1 MTTQGKT
8 VRRKAGADDILV
20 RAACPHD
27 CPDTC
32 ALHVLVR
39 DGRAV
44 RVSGDP
50 DHPTTRGTLCT
61 KVARYLERTYHPD
74 RLTVPMRRR
83 GPKGAGEFE
92 PISWE
97 AAIDEIAT
105 RLREIHLRRP
115 ESILPYSFAGT
126 MGWVQRE
133 GMASRLFHRLG
144 ATRLERGICAS
155 AGTTAL
161 AYTMGASVGMDM
173 ESFIDSRLV
182 LIWGS
187 NSITSNLHFW
197 SIAREA
203 KRRGARLVAIDPL
216 RTETAARCDDHLAIR
231 PGTDAALALSM
242 AHVLIAE
249 DRLDHD
255 YIERYTT
262 GFEAFARRAAEYPP
276 ARAAA
281 ITGIEADRIVELAR
295 AFATTRPAAIRLN
308 YGMQRVRGGSNAVRA
323 VACLPALVG
332 AWRDAAGGFLLS
344 SGDHVPTDN
353 NRLLRPDLTPG
364 WPHRLPRVI
373 NMSAIGD
380 ALLEADPPIEAIVV
394 YNANPVAVAPDSN
407 RVIAGFSRED
417 LFTVVLEHFLTD
429 TADYADILLPATTQL
444 EHFDLHKT
452 YGHRYIVANN
462 PAIAPVGQALP
473 NSEIFRRI
481 ARAIGFEDEAL
492 RASDEEIAADAVRWD
507 HPALG
512 GATLDDIRRKGWIK
526 MNEVAASFANGN
538 FPTPSGRFEFA
549 SERLAAQGLDP
560 VPDWLPPH
568 ESPEA
573 APELAARYPL
583 ALISPPHRNF
593 MNSTFVNIASL
604 SRTEGEPFCDIHV
617 EDAAA
622 RGIADGDRVR
632 VYNDRGAVELVA
644 KVGDRVRPGVV
655 AARGIWWHRM
665 SAGGRNVNA
674 TTSQALTDMGGG
686 ATFYDCLVEV
696 DAIG

>member
-1 MTTQGKT
+1 MTTRAES
-8 VRRKAGADDILV
+8 VRRRADTDDILV

-32 ALHVLVR
+32 ALHVHVR

-50 DHPTTRGTLCT
+50 DHPTTRGALCT

-74 RLTVPMRRR
+74 RLTTPLRRC
-83 GPKGAGEFE
+83 GPKGSGRFE
-92 PISWE
+92 PIGWDD
-97 AAIDEIAT
+97 AIDEIAT
-105 RLREIHLRRP
+105 RLGEIHRRRP

-144 ATRLERGICAS
+144 ATRLERGICSS
-155 AGTTAL
+155 AGTAGL
-161 AYTMGASVGMDM
+161 QYSMGAAVGMDV
-173 ESFIDSRLV
+173 ESFVDSRLII
-182 LIWGS
+182 IWGS

-197 SIAREA
+197 SIAQEA

-216 RTETAARCDDHLAIR
+216 RSDTAARCDDHVPVR
-231 PGTDAALALSM
+231 PGTDAALALAM
-242 AHVLIAE
+242 GQVLIAE
-249 DRLDHD
+249 GLLDRD
-255 YIERYTT
+255 YIERHTV
-262 GFEAFARRAAEYPP
+262 GFDAFAARAAEYPP
-276 ARAAA
+276 ERAAR
-281 ITGIEADRIVELAR
+281 ITGIDAGRIVELAR
-295 AFATTRPAAIRLN
+295 AFASSRPAAIRLN
-308 YGMQRVRGGSNAVRA
+308 YGMQRVRGGANAVRA
-323 VACLPALVG
+323 IACLPALTG
-332 AWRDAAGGFLLS
+332 AWREAAGGFLLS
-344 SGDHVPTDN
+344 SSDHVPADN
-353 NRLLRPDLTPG
+353 NRLVRPDLMPG
-364 WPHRLPRVI
+364 WPDRLPRII

-380 ALLEADPPIEAIVV
+380 ALLAADPPVEAIVV
-394 YNANPVAVAPDSN
+394 YNSNPVAVAPDSN
-407 RVIAGFSRED
+407 RVIAGFARED
-417 LFTVVLEHFLTD
+417 LFTVVLEHFRTD

-444 EHFDLHKT
+444 EHFDLHKS
-452 YGHRYIVANN
+452 YGHRYLVANN
-462 PAIAPVGQALP
+462 PAIAPVGQSLP

-492 RASDEEIAADAVRWD
+492 AASDESIATDALRWD
-507 HPALG
+507 APAVG
-512 GATLDDIRRKGWIK
+512 GASLEDIRREGWIK
-526 MNEVAASFANGN
+526 LDVPAASYAQGG
-538 FPTPSGRFEFA
+538 FPSPSGRFEFA

-568 ESPEA
+568 ESPEM

-593 MNSTFVNIASL
+593 LNSTFVNIASL
-604 SRTEGEPFCDIHV
+604 SRTEGEPFCDLNPA
-617 EDAAA
+617 DAAA
-622 RGIADGDRVR
+622 RRIADGARVR

-644 KVGDRVRPGVV
+644 RVGERVQPGVV
-655 AARGIWWHRM
+655 AARGIWWQKM

>member
-1 MTTQGKT
+1 MRTQAEP
-8 VRRKAGADDILV
+8 VRRKDDAGDILV

-32 ALHVLVR
+32 ALHVHVR

-50 DHPTTRGTLCT
+50 DHPTTRGALCT

-74 RLTVPMRRR
+74 RLVTPMRRC
-83 GPKGAGEFE
+83 GPKGAGRFE
-92 PISWE
+92 PIGWD
-97 AAIDEIAT
+97 AAIDEIAS
-105 RLREIHLRRP
+105 RLREIHRRRP

-144 ATRLERGICAS
+144 ASRLERGICAS
-155 AGTTAL
+155 AGTTGL
-161 AYTMGASVGMDM
+161 VHSMGAAVGMDV
-173 ESFIDSRLV
+173 ESFADSRLV
-182 LIWGS
+182 VIWGS

-197 SIAREA
+197 SIALEA

-216 RTETAARCDDHLAIR
+216 RTETAARCDDHLPIR

-242 AHVLIAE
+242 AQVLI
-249 DRLDHD
+249 DQDLLDHD
-255 YIERYTT
+255 YIARYTV

-276 ARAAA
+276 ERAAA
-281 ITGIEADRIVELAR
+281 ITGIDAHRIVELAR
-295 AFATTRPAAIRLN
+295 AFAATRPAAIRLN
-308 YGMQRVRGGSNAVRA
+308 YGMQRVRGGANAVRA
-323 VACLPALVG
+323 IACLPALTG
-332 AWRDAAGGFLLS
+332 AWREAAGGFLLS
-344 SGDHVPTDN
+344 SSDHVPTDN
-353 NRLLRPDLTPG
+353 NRLVRPDLMPG
-364 WPHRLPRVI
+364 WPDRLPRII
-373 NMSAIGD
+373 NMSALGD
-380 ALLEADPPIEAIVV
+380 ALLDADPPVEAIVV

-407 RVIAGFSRED
+407 RVIAGFERED
-417 LFTVVLEHFLTD
+417 LFTVVLEHFRTD

-452 YGHRYIVANN
+452 YGHRYVVANN
-462 PAIAPVGQALP
+462 PAIAPVGQSLP

-481 ARAIGFEDEAL
+481 ARAIGFDDEAL
-492 RASDEEIAADAVRWD
+492 AASDESIAADAVRWD
-507 HPALG
+507 DPALG
-512 GATLDDIRRKGWIK
+512 GASLAEIRRKGWLK
-526 MNEVAASFANGN
+526 MDIPAATYAKGN
-538 FPTPSGRFEFA
+538 FPSPSGRFEFA

-568 ESPEA
+568 ESPEM
-573 APELAARYPL
+573 APALAARYPL

-604 SRTEGEPFCDIHV
+604 SRTEGEPFCDINA

-644 KVGDRVRPGVV
+644 RVGDRVRPGVV
-655 AARGIWWHRM
+655 AARGIWWQKM

-696 DAIG
+696 DAAS